1 LLLAHEGESDTTI
14 AKVLHFGRCTVERTR
29 KRFVEGGIDWA
40 LNERSRSGGCRKLE
54 FHYTPKHGSLLD
66 MAEVE
71 FSVLS
76 CQCLNRRI
84 PDVEMFQREIA
95 AWEKERNEK
104 QATDARLKL
113 KRLYPS

>member
-1 LLLAHEGESDTTI
+1 
-14 AKVLHFGRCTVERTR
+14 
-29 KRFVEGGIDWA
+29 
-40 LNERSRSGGCRKLE
+40 
-54 FHYTPKHGSLLD
+54 

>member
-1 LLLAHEGESDTTI
+1 MSAPVLVVVISWNSI
-14 AKVLHFGRCTVERTR
+14 ALQSTGVG
-29 KRFVEGGIDWA
+29 
-40 LNERSRSGGCRKLE
+40 
-54 FHYTPKHGSLLD
+54 LD

-95 AWEKERNEK
+95 TWEKERNEK

>member
-1 LLLAHEGESDTTI
+1 MNLSHQIIIHGED
-14 AKVLHFGRCTVERTR
+14 GG
-29 KRFVEGGIDWA
+29 RFVEGGIDWA

-54 FHYTPKHGSLLD
+54 FHYTPKYGSWLD

-76 CQCLNRRI
+76 GQCLNRRI

-95 AWEKERNEK
+95 TWEKERNEK